1 MASLLKL
8 GEGFLV
14 ISPFSKKG
22 FFLFCLFVYFF
33 LVVLCLCCSEQNFS
47 SCSDRGLLFITA
59 CGLPIVVASLAAED
73 RLLVHRFSS
82 CCTWAQWSQ
91 LAGSVVGLVVVLQG
105 LSRPTACGIFQD
117 QGLNRCPPY
126 CKADS

>member
-1 MASLLKL
+1 MAFLLKL

-22 FFLFCLFVYFF
+22 FFLFCLFVYLFR
-33 LVVLCLCCSEQNFS
+33 VVLGLCCYEQNFS
-47 SCSDRGLLFITA
+47 SCSDRGLLFIMA

-82 CCTWAQWSQ
+82 CCTWAQWLQ
-91 LAGSVVGLVVVLQG
+91 LAGSVVGSVVVLQG
-105 LSRPTACGIFQD
+105 LSCPTACGIFQD
-117 QGLNRCPPY
+117 QGSNWCPPY

>member
-22 FFLFCLFVYFF
+22 FFLFCLFVYLF
-33 LVVLCLCCSEQNFS
+33 LVVLGLCCSEQNFS
-47 SCSDRGLLFITA
+47 SCSDQGLLFITA
-59 CGLPIVVASLAAED
+59 CGLPTVVASLAAED
-73 RLLVHRFSS
+73 RLLVHSFSS
-82 CCTWAQWSQ
+82 CCTWAQWLQ
-91 LAGSVVGLVVVLQG
+91 LAGSVVGSVVVLQG
-105 LSRPTACGIFQD
+105 LGRPTACGIFQD
-117 QGLNRCPPY
+117 QGSNWCPPY